1 MARTVLIT
9 GANRGFGLALTHACL
24 RGDDKVIACCRDPD
38 CARSL
43 HQLAEVY
50 PTLAIHKL
58 DVTQAADYQ
67 TLKEAIGAEPIDLVI
82 ANAGILGPEL
92 QRFGHTDYHAWAE
105 VFAVNAMAPLRLA
118 EHFMDNLRQAEAPL
132 FLAISS
138 VMGSIAKDE
147 EGESYLY
154 RSSKAALNAVVKAL
168 SVDLAEEGI
177 RALAIHPG
185 WMNTDMGGEAAPLSA
200 ADSAVTLLETL
211 AKLDKSRTGEFLS
224 YSGEKLPW

>member
-1 MARTVLIT
+1 MSQTILIT
-9 GANRGFGLALTHACL
+9 GANRGIGLALTHACL
-24 RGDDKVIACCRDPD
+24 RRDDQVIACCRDPYH
-38 CARSL
+38 AHNL

-50 PTLAIHKL
+50 PTLAIHQL
-58 DVTQAADYQ
+58 DVTRGEEYLE
-67 TLKEAIGAEPIDLVI
+67 LKQAIGDQAIDLII
-82 ANAGILGPEL
+82 ANAGVLGPQL
-92 QRFGHTDYHAWAE
+92 QAFGQTDYHLWAE
-105 VFAVNAMAPLRLA
+105 VFAINSMAPLRLA
-118 EHFMDNLRQAEAPL
+118 EHFFGNLKDGERRTL
-132 FLAISS
+132 ICISS
-138 VMGSIAKDE
+138 IMGSIALNH
-147 EGESYLY
+147 EGGSYLY

>member
-1 MARTVLIT
+1 MLVSTKGRY
-9 GANRGFGLALTHACL
+9 AL
-24 RGDDKVIACCRDPD
+24 RVMVD
-38 CARSL
+38 
-43 HQLAEVY
+43 
-50 PTLAIHKL
+50 
-58 DVTQAADYQ
+58 
-67 TLKEAIGAEPIDLVI
+67 
-82 ANAGILGPEL
+82 
-92 QRFGHTDYHAWAE
+92 
-105 VFAVNAMAPLRLA
+105 LA

-168 SVDLAEEGI
+168 SVDLVEEGI